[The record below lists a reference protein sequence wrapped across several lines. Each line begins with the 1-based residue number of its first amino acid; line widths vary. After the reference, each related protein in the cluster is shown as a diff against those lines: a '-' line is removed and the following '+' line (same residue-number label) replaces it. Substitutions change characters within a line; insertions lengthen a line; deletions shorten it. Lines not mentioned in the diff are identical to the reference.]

1 MNNKLGVELL
11 YSIIMFVC
19 KNIFSCLQMSPTK
32 VVILRLNVL
41 LISSHNL
48 RNYKLVLN
56 GVCLCSRWILKHSL
70 NTQCTIYINLKIT
83 TFIWKYCWC
92 IFIKSAIFCMEQNSE
107 LELKSRVN
115 RLIIYAVPFLFS
127 YENVYTRACF
137 SHSLFLELCVF
148 QFFIYFSS
156 PIWKMNVKILT
167 NRIIEHPAFV
177 QHGSKGDVGLP
188 GINQIRVFQSSKGK
202 HMIFHIL

>member
-83 TFIWKYCWC
+83 TFIWKYCWW

-127 YENVYTRACF
+127 YENVYARAC
-137 SHSLFLELCVF
+137 LFPFTVFRIVCISIFYLF
-148 QFFIYFSS
+148 QFPHLENECKNS
-156 PIWKMNVKILT
+156 N
-167 NRIIEHPAFV
+167 
-177 QHGSKGDVGLP
+177 
-188 GINQIRVFQSSKGK
+188 
-202 HMIFHIL
+202 